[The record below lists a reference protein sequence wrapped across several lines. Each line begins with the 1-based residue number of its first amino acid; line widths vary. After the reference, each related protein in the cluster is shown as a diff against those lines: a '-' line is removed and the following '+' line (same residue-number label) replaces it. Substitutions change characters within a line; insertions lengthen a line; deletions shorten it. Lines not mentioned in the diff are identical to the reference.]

1 MASSRAR
8 AVHPDDEERCE
19 RIAELLARGV
29 VRHMLGRRRE
39 SEESGDNR
47 LEVSG
52 ETRLHVHAVN
62 GQRTPGTAGDEA

>member
-1 MASSRAR
+1 MPSLRAR
-8 AVHPDDEERCE
+8 AVHPDDQARCE

-29 VRHMLGRRRE
+29 VRHMLGRRPE

-52 ETRLHVHAVN
+52 ETRLHVRAVN
-62 GQRTPGTAGDEA
+62 GKRTPGTAGDEA

>member
-1 MASSRAR
+1 
-8 AVHPDDEERCE
+8 
-19 RIAELLARGV
+19 

-39 SEESGDNR
+39 SEESGENR

-52 ETRLHVHAVN
+52 EMRLHVRAVN

>member
-1 MASSRAR
+1 MASLRTR
-8 AVHPDDEERCE
+8 GVHHDDEDRCE

-39 SEESGDNR
+39 SVEFGDNR

-52 ETRLHVHAVN
+52 ETRLHVRAVN
-62 GQRTPGTAGDEA
+62 DKRTSGTAGDEA